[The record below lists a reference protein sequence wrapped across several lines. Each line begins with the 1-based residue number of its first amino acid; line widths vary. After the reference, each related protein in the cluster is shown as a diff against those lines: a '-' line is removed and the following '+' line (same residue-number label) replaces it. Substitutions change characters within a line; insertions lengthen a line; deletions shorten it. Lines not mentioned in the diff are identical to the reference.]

1 MSSSNKILDK
11 ISKQTS
17 EGVFHANTWGLNWGN
32 EIIDELKSIALKSPR
47 NRSRLCLHPD
57 KNESHQEMLIVMH
70 KSAVEK
76 PQRRTIGFDSKIVI
90 HGEADLNY
98 FNDQGVISRTIS
110 LGQNKSLYVH
120 TRSNEYHALDIVSD
134 WFVFL
139 EILNGPFTE
148 LTTIFADFPSIL
160 PKTSD

>member
-1 MSSSNKILDK
+1 MSSSLRILES

-32 EIIDELKSIALKSPR
+32 EIIDELKSVALKSPR
-47 NRSRLCLHPD
+47 KRSRLCLHPF

-70 KSAVEK
+70 KSAIEK
-76 PQRRTIGFDSKIVI
+76 PQKRTNGFDSKIVI
-90 HGEADLNY
+90 HGEANLNY
-98 FNDQGVISRTIS
+98 FNDEGEILRTIS

-120 TRSNEYHALDIVSD
+120 TRSDEYHALGIVSD

-139 EILNGPFTE
+139 EILGGPFTE
-148 LTTIFADFPSIL
+148 LTTKFADFPSIL
-160 PKTSD
+160 PKTFD